1 MIVQFQSLRGNVPE
15 GLSHGSHA
23 SILWTCDCGRQA
35 ARSYREVV
43 KGRSKNCG
51 RCNWLTAEDMAIRK
65 FNSLR
70 MKDPVEVAPRSNKK
84 FSWVCDCGRETTATV
99 QDVST
104 GHAKS
109 CGRCGLYG
117 RTAPVSA
124 ADMTTRKFGN
134 LRMKNPDEIVP
145 GSHRKVVWMCDCGKD
160 KAIDINS
167 VVLGYSKTC
176 GHCNDISAAEMSVR
190 KFGRL
195 KLKNPVDTSPGAG
208 KKVVWLCD
216 CGAETSAMIAHVM
229 SGHTSSCGNCG
240 TTMKINYDINKCD
253 IRKLRTP
260 ITPDQLPDWCPV
272 ALETIQ
278 NVNNP
283 FRAQCRLCG
292 KEYGPRWSGV
302 RLGNSLTCGCVTS
315 RVSSGQKEISDFFLG
330 LGHENALEY
339 PINKMRYDIFVPS
352 VSLVI
357 EYAGLKWHSY
367 PDSKFRDLAKRR
379 NALENGVRHV
389 MIFEDEWTHGRPK
402 MENFFRNILHISSA
416 KSLRPSGCKIQLV
429 DAKVADP
436 FYDKFHYIGACKAKI
451 NYGVFLES
459 ELVACCSFKR
469 PTRQSKHDWELVR
482 MAACPD
488 SRVHGVWS
496 KILKRFVSEFK
507 PASVVSFSDNRLF
520 DGKVY
525 EKIGFEFDGDVK
537 PSRYWWKNKHRFHQ
551 SAMRKPR
558 GETMTE
564 TELRKSQ
571 GYSEIWDLGKKRWVF
586 QPSSIVSN
594 VCTS

>member
-1 MIVQFQSLRGNVPE
+1 
-15 GLSHGSHA
+15 
-23 SILWTCDCGRQA
+23 
-35 ARSYREVV
+35 
-43 KGRSKNCG
+43 
-51 RCNWLTAEDMAIRK
+51 MAIRK

-104 GHAKS
+104 GHTKS

-117 RTAPVSA
+117 RVASISA
-124 ADMTTRKFGN
+124 ADMAVRRFGS
-134 LRMKNPDEIVP
+134 LKMKNPTNILP
-145 GSHRKVVWMCDCGKD
+145 GSHRKVVWVCDCGKD

-176 GHCNDISAAEMSVR
+176 GHCDDISAAEMSVR

-195 KLKNPVDTSPGAG
+195 QLKTPVDTSPGSG
-208 KKVVWLCD
+208 KKTVWVCD
-216 CGAETSAMIAHVM
+216 CGAETSAMIAHVI
-229 SGHTSSCGNCG
+229 SGHTKSCGSCILSYQVQQKMDAVFK
-240 TTMKINYDINKCD
+240 TLKF
-253 IRKLRTP
+253 P
-260 ITPDQLPDWCPV
+260 ISPDQVPAWAPI
-272 ALETIQ
+272 ALEPIVQ
-278 NVNNP
+278 HDKP
-283 FRAQCRLCG
+283 FKAQCRLCG
-292 KEYGPRWSGV
+292 RKYFPRWGSL
-302 RLGNSLTCGCVTS
+302 RQCKSLTCGCSTN
-315 RVSSGQKEISDFFLG
+315 RISSGQQELADFIASLG
-330 LGHENALEY
+330 LQVQLEH
-339 PINKMRYDIFVPS
+339 PVGKLKYDVFVPS
-352 VSLVI
+352 HNLVI
-357 EYAGLKWHSY
+357 EYAGLRWHSY

-379 NALENGVRHV
+379 NALDLEFKHV
-389 MIFEDEWTHGRPK
+389 MIFEDEWLFKRPQI
-402 MENFFRNILHISSA
+402 ENFLSNLLHLSKPVAIRPLECEFRRIEA
-416 KSLRPSGCKIQLV
+416 GQ
-429 DAKVADP
+429 ADP